1 MVKCVLGRCG
11 VNEWWGFYFINGI
24 GEGRRYCSEVV
35 VMGDY
40 MSLFGLNI
48 D

>member
-11 VNEWWGFYFINGI
+11 VNELWGFYFINGI
-24 GEGRRYCSEVV
+24 GEGRGYSEVV

-40 MSLFGLNI
+40 MSLYRLTI